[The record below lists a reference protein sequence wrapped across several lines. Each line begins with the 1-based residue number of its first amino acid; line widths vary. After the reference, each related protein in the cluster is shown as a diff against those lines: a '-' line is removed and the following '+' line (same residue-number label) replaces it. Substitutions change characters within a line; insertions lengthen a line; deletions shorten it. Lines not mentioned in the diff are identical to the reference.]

1 VTGQPLVIA
10 YGNRLRGDD
19 AVGWVVAD
27 ALTSDI
33 RMQDVEVVALHQLSP
48 ELADDVGRASRVV
61 FVDARVDPTTA
72 PGAVAV
78 SELEPDSKATAMT
91 HHVDAGTVLA
101 LAETLYG
108 RTPPAFAVSVTIESA
123 EPGEPL
129 GVAVSASVSALV
141 EAVAGLCLEAAD
153 A

>member
-1 VTGQPLVIA
+1 MTSRPLVIA

-27 ALTSDI
+27 ALANDI
-33 RMQDVEVVALHQLSP
+33 RMQDVDVVAFQQLSP

-61 FVDARVDPTTA
+61 FVDARLDPAMT
-72 PGAVAV
+72 PGAVVVAA
-78 SELEPDSKATAMT
+78 LEPESKAGPMT

-101 LAETLYG
+101 LAKTLYAQ
-108 RTPPAFAVSVTIESA
+108 TPPAFAVSVAIESA
-123 EPGEPL
+123 EPGAPL
-129 GVAVSASVSALV
+129 GVAVNASVSALV
-141 EAVAGLCLEAAD
+141 EAVAELCLEAAD